1 MTTPTLVI
9 MRPSLGARE
18 GVFVSGPCGGVLTA
32 GPSDLRDR
40 AGPAAGSSCQP

>member
-18 GVFVSGPCGGVLTA
+18 GVFVSGPCVLTA